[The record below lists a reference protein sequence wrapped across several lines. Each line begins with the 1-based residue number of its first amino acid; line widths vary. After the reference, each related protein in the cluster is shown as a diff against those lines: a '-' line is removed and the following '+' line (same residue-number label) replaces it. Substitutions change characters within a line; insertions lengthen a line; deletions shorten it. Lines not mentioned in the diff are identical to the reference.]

1 MAGDIYLFIYLF
13 YQNME
18 MLESTANLQFIFIGL
33 IIQYIAKYPHY

>member
-18 MLESTANLQFIFIGL
+18 MLESTANLQL
-33 IIQYIAKYPHY
+33 LS